1 MVDEEKIIHQQEN
14 NCLDTFIGQRNFVE
28 TLKVSINA
36 ANMRGDYLPHILLIG
51 PRGCGKSTLAKAIS
65 KEIGA
70 GMQVLSLN
78 ALREPTDLPSILT
91 RISDGD
97 VLLIENFDS
106 IKPTQADVL
115 TTAMDSF
122 FVDVVLGRGAYA
134 RNIRID
140 LPHFTVIATMDAEK
154 KIPSKIRACFPL
166 YWHMEDYS
174 VEELRE
180 LAIRFADELGTRI
193 TPEATEHIAIKSNG
207 SYRKL
212 TNVLKRAR
220 DFATIKGDGTID
232 VEILDQTLTII

>member
-1 MVDEEKIIHQQEN
+1 MEDEKTTYKQEN
-14 NCLDTFIGQRNFVE
+14 NSLDTFIGQHKFVE

-36 ANMRGDYLPHILLIG
+36 ATMRGDYLPHILLTG

-70 GMQVLSLN
+70 NIQVLSLN
-78 ALREPTDLPSILT
+78 ALREPSDLAPILT
-91 RISDGD
+91 RIAEGNI
-97 VLLIENFDS
+97 LLIENFDS

-115 TTAMDSF
+115 TTAMDGF
-122 FVDVVLGRGAYA
+122 FVDVVLGRGAAA

-140 LPHFTVIATMDAEK
+140 LPRFTVIAIMDTEK